1 MENLPARHIKRNV
14 SSYNYRG
21 GQSHAGTATD
31 LDSRGNT
38 LVNLEGWLEKQG
50 HLRKNWKRRFFVK
63 TTRVIKKNNFTGV
76 EVLQDSASPRLVPI

>member
-14 SSYNYRG
+14 SNYNYRG

-38 LVNLEGWLEKQG
+38 LVNLEGWLEKQ
-50 HLRKNWKRRFFVK
+50 
-63 TTRVIKKNNFTGV
+63 
-76 EVLQDSASPRLVPI
+76 VPI